1 MQEPRQYLNQ
11 SIVQNESAQQDLPAR
26 GAKPQTQYSQQ
37 RFLLV
42 AATLTTAYLC
52 AMFLGHPLV
61 FTSFYYNITE
71 TKQAYFLITS
81 GVYLLLLLFVRI
93 ALPPDFGTA
102 RAHVPLHPA
111 VLMLFAFYVVS
122 VTGSLLSRYRGEV
135 FFGENNR
142 YQGLLTLFCYAGVV
156 FALSRQ
162 RLNLRW
168 PERAFLLGTCLV
180 SLLGV
185 LNHFSLDPFGFYT
198 NLRAQDLGRFLST
211 VGNAD
216 FYASYIGMAFAV
228 SLGFFLHAKSAR
240 EKAFALVSLIIV
252 SFGTLVAGSD
262 SAVLAIVVIAVL
274 SPMLVLSDA
283 AALRRL
289 ALGWSVFFLCAF
301 VFELLSNVFP
311 SSTYLSGFV
320 TALVKPA
327 VSLPLF
333 AIALALW
340 FALRFAKPEQLA
352 RARRPYAFVLASA
365 VLLGLILLVLLNT
378 VLRSLPLGS
387 LERYLHFSASW
398 GTDRGK
404 IWTFVLQVYERMPFA
419 QKLFGASS
427 GGLLHADAVKP
438 LFSDAS
444 LDTAHNEYLQYLVT
458 NGALGLVCYLGAVLF
473 ALREGFRRSAREP
486 VYRGLI
492 LAVLSYLAQATV
504 NIAQPMTTPILF
516 VLLGVLI
523 SSGAEPEQPAIAR
536 VIPLNKSAQ

>member
-1 MQEPRQYLNQ
+1 MQEPQQLFEQ
-11 SIVQNESAQQDLPAR
+11 SIDQKESARQDLPLR
-26 GAKPQTQYSQQ
+26 GAKPQAQYSQQ
-37 RFLLV
+37 RFLR
-42 AATLTTAYLC
+42 AATALTMAYLC
-52 AMFLGHPLV
+52 AMFLGHPLI

-71 TKQAYFLITS
+71 TKLAYFLIAS
-81 GVYLLLLLFVRI
+81 GAYLLLLLFARI

-102 RAHVPLHPA
+102 RPHVPLHPT
-111 VLMLFAFYVVS
+111 VLLLFAFFVIS
-122 VTGSLLSRYRGEV
+122 VTGSLLSRYPGEA

-156 FALSRQ
+156 FALSR
-162 RLNLRW
+162 RKLDLRW
-168 PERAFLLGTCLV
+168 PERAFLLGACLV

-185 LNHFSLDPFGFYT
+185 LNHFTLDPIGFYT

-211 VGNAD
+211 IGNAD

-228 SLGFFLHAKSAR
+228 SLGYFLHAKTRRA
-240 EKAFALVSLIIV
+240 KALALLSLVFV

-262 SAVLAIVVIAVL
+262 SAALAIIAIAALAPLFVF
-274 SPMLVLSDA
+274 SDT

-301 VFELLSNVFP
+301 VFGLLSSAFM
-311 SSTYLSGFV
+311 SSTFLSAFV
-320 TALVKPA
+320 TALRKPA
-327 VSLPLF
+327 ISLPLS
-333 AIALALW
+333 AISLAFW
-340 FALRFAKPEQLA
+340 FALRIAKPERLA
-352 RARRPYAFVLASA
+352 RAKRPYAITLAGA
-365 VLLGLILLVLLNT
+365 VLLGLITLVLLNT

-404 IWTFVLQVYERMPFA
+404 IWTFVMQVYERMPLV

-438 LFSDAS
+438 LFSDAA

-458 NGALGLVCYLGAVLF
+458 NGALGLFFYLGAVLF
-473 ALREGFRRSAREP
+473 ALRAGFRRSAREP
-486 VYRGLI
+486 VYRGLT
-492 LAVLSYLAQATV
+492 LAVIAYTAQAAV
-504 NIAQPMTTPILF
+504 NIAQPMTTPIFF

-523 SSGAEPEQPAIAR
+523 SSDAEPEPPEIAHT
-536 VIPLNKSAQ
+536 